1 MNGSQ
6 AVVIGVGNPYR
17 RDDGVGP
24 ALIAALERCRPPGAT
39 LIVSDGE
46 PARLIDA
53 WSGASLAVVVDA
65 VLLDRPEP
73 GRIHRSALHL
83 ARPGSAPPG
92 PQAAAASTHGL
103 GIPDAI
109 RLAQALGRVPDR
121 LVTFAVEA
129 ASIGFGQG
137 LTPAVAASLPALT
150 DSVRDELL
158 TARASREAGR

>member
-1 MNGSQ
+1 MSGSQ

-24 ALIAALERCRPPGAT
+24 ALIAALERSRPPGVT

-53 WSGASLAVVVDA
+53 WSGAALAVVVDA

-73 GRIHRSALHL
+73 GRIHRSALDP
-83 ARPGSAPPG
+83 ARPGLTLPE
-92 PQAAAASTHGL
+92 PQAGAASTHGL

-129 ASIGFGQG
+129 ASIGFGTG
-137 LTPAVAASLPALT
+137 LSPAVAASLRALT
-150 DSVRDELL
+150 EAVREELM
-158 TARASREAGR
+158 TAGANPASR